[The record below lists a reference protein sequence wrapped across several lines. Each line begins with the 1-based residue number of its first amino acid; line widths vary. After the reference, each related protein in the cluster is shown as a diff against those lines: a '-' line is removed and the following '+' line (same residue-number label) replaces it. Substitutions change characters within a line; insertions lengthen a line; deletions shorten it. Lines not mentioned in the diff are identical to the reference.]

1 MQIEINN
8 DLQIVFVFC
17 YLINHIGSAETP
29 TTGQMILSGTD
40 SRLADNKNVDPNEQK
55 FNFIG

>member
-1 MQIEINN
+1 
-8 DLQIVFVFC
+8 LFVFCFVFC

-55 FNFIG
+55 FNFIEWL